1 MSEEKDL
8 EADDT
13 AKVEESTVN
22 EEENDKLALQEY
34 ISNLEL
40 RIQNKTDIRNENLNC
55 ARPPENHF
63 SKLDSGL
70 KKNTTFVKKLK
81 TFSASQ
87 IDTLL
92 KDSSSLNLTKYISE
106 VAAAITEA
114 KLKMSDIPAA
124 ITLCSALHRTYAE
137 FSSNFFENWQKI
149 LTFKSTDK
157 ITNSSKLR
165 VDIRFY
171 AELVT
176 VGIFANKTGLPLL
189 GNVLTVLINM
199 DKEEHNNIP
208 ILLSFCKHCGEDY
221 AGLVPKKIRETAEVT
236 FFSYVYL
243 QERIRDKYKTFRWTT
258 IGSFLWTS
266 LSKLQSVKSSIIS
279 TFIQF

>member
-1 MSEEKDL
+1 MTSTEKDA
-8 EADDT
+8 EKNEQPPEGKT
-13 AKVEESTVN
+13 ENVEDEKAVL
-22 EEENDKLALQEY
+22 DEY
-34 ISNLEL
+34 ISNLESRVKQKSEL
-40 RIQNKTDIRNENLNC
+40 RIQNLNC
-55 ARPPENHF
+55 VRPPENYF

-81 TFSASQ
+81 SFSATQ

-92 KDSSSLNLTKYISE
+92 KDYNALNLTKYISE
-106 VAAAITEA
+106 VAAAIAEA
-114 KLKMSDIPAA
+114 KLKMSDIAAA
-124 ITLCSALHRTYAE
+124 INLCSALHRTYAD

-149 LTFKSTDK
+149 LTFKATDK

-171 AELVT
+171 AELVA
-176 VGIFANKTGLPLL
+176 VGIFTNKMGLPLL

-221 AGLVPKKIRETAEVT
+221 AGLVPK
-236 FFSYVYL
+236 
-243 QERIRDKYKTFRWTT
+243 RIRDAAEVIYILR
-258 IGSFLWTS
+258 
-266 LSKLQSVKSSIIS
+266 
-279 TFIQF
+279 